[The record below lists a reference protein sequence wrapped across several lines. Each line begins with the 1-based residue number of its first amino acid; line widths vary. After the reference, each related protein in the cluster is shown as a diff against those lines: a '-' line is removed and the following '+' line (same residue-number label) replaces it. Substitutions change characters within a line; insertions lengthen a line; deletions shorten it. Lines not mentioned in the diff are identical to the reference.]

1 MSPSCLLCGGETQ
14 LLRHPKIADYYW
26 CQSCDYIF
34 KDQEHL
40 ISKEAELKIY
50 EGHNNSIEDPR
61 YVDYFKNFIDSAIVD
76 YASKGREGLDFGSGP
91 SPVLAQILEG
101 DYGYTMDIYDK
112 FYSPNPVYQGKQY
125 DLITSTEVVEHLRNP
140 IEYFKLFKSLL
151 KPGGVL
157 AIMTQF
163 HPQASGDFINWHYM
177 RDRSHISFFTIKTMA
192 YIAQSVGFEI
202 VYTND
207 VRYISMK
214 HSSS

>member
-14 LLRHPKIADYYW
+14 LLQHPKIADYYW

-50 EGHNNSIEDPR
+50 EGHNNSIEDPK
-61 YVDYFKNFIDSAIVD
+61 YVDYFKTFIDSAIVD
-76 YASKGREGLDFGSGP
+76 YAPKGREGLDFGSGP

-112 FYSPNPVYQGKQY
+112 FYSPDPVYQGKQY

-140 IEYFKLFKSLL
+140 MEYFKLFKSLL

-157 AIMTQF
+157 AVMTQF
-163 HPQASGDFINWHYM
+163 HYKDPQHFIGWHYM
-177 RDRSHISFFTIKTMA
+177 RDRSHISFYTPKTMA
-192 YIAQSVGFEI
+192 YIAREVGFEI

-207 VRYISMK
+207 VRYITMK